1 VLLNAKWLTP
11 LNNLNDYRCGKTTI
25 CKVNILGSWFMV
37 HGMVWGFTTI
47 IIYVDVIV
55 IISIVPVFQI

>member
-1 VLLNAKWLTP
+1 
-11 LNNLNDYRCGKTTI
+11 
-25 CKVNILGSWFMV
+25 MV

-55 IISIVPVFQI
+55 IISIVPLFQI